1 MGAAPP
7 PAAWGVYLVTERRQT
22 NGRALLDVVAAA
34 LDGGIRAVQLRERD
48 LSTRELL
55 ALSERLRALT
65 QRYAAAL
72 LINDRVDVA
81 LACAADGVHLPADS
95 FAVAD
100 ARALLGAQRLI
111 GVSTHAPAEIATAA
125 AAGADFAVFGPIYD
139 TPAKRQFGAP
149 LGLNALAAARA
160 GANMPVLAIGGI
172 DESRVANVLAHADG
186 IAVIRAVLGADN
198 PANAAAALLK
208 FFSPQR
214 HRDTE

>member
-48 LSTRELL
+48 LSTHELL
-55 ALSERLRALT
+55 ALAERLRALT

-111 GVSTHAPAEIATAA
+111 GVSTHAPAEV
-125 AAGADFAVFGPIYD
+125 AGADFVVVGPIYD
-139 TPAKRQFGAP
+139 TPSKRSFGAP
-149 LGLNALAAARA
+149 LGLSALAAARA
-160 GANMPVLAIGGI
+160 ATKLPLLAIGGI
-172 DESRVANVLAHADG
+172 DASRVAEVRAAGADG
-186 IAVIRAVLGADN
+186 VAVIRAVLGAED

-208 FFSPQR
+208 
-214 HRDTE
+214 

>member
-55 ALSERLRALT
+55 ALAERLRALT

-139 TPAKRQFGAP
+139 THAKRAFGAP
-149 LGLNALAAARA
+149 LGLTALAAARA
-160 GANMPVLAIGGI
+160 ASKLPLLAIGGI
-172 DESRVANVLAHADG
+172 DSDRIGEVRAGGADG
-186 IAVIRAVLGADN
+186 VAVIRAVLAADD
-198 PANAAAALLK
+198 PAAAARLL
-208 FFSPQR
+208 QR
-214 HRDTE
+214 M